1 MNDEC
6 IEELYS
12 DDYYSE
18 MYTRSMLPVFEKRK
32 QLIGRRKFNQT
43 ISYWGGGKTG
53 HVLDIGAGIGEVT
66 DVFREGRVGARML
79 SK

>member
-1 MNDEC
+1 
-6 IEELYS
+6 
-12 DDYYSE
+12 
-18 MYTRSMLPVFEKRK
+18 MYMRSMLPVFEKRK
-32 QLIGRRKFNQT
+32 QLIDRRKLNQT